1 MKHSKMKD
9 LPRGPLYAKYGTS
22 KCHAKIM
29 DAEAKRLH
37 GDRQVNSKTGIYE
50 YLLGGSVDTKL
61 LSARVFD
68 DRTEAARYQQQ
79 TTPAEQAGRRTARYA
94 P

>member
-1 MKHSKMKD
+1 M
-9 LPRGPLYAKYGTS
+9 
-22 KCHAKIM
+22 I
-29 DAEAKRLH
+29 
-37 GDRQVNSKTGIYE
+37 SKTGIYE

-61 LSARVFD
+61 LSAGVFD